1 MTGATCYRAS
11 ISLRKNLA
19 EQVSSH
25 LSELF
30 WPPPDAVG
38 LFEETGLNWR
48 VDAYFAEP
56 PDEQALARLIDEHA
70 PISGSFA
77 VTPVPNT
84 DWVAQSQTRLH
95 PVRAGRFLVHGSHD
109 RDRMARTRWTIE
121 IDAARA
127 FGTAH
132 HGSTCGCLEAL
143 DKLAKRERFACVL
156 DIGTGTGVLAIAAA
170 RAWRARVIATDIDP
184 VATEIA
190 RANARRNAVSGYIST
205 VTAPD
210 LAHPLIRTSAP
221 YDLITANILA
231 HPLIAMAPQIEP
243 GLRPGGYAVLSGITI
258 NQAARVAAAFR
269 TAGFARYRDVVI
281 GEWATLTLRRR

>member
-1 MTGATCYRAS
+1 MTRVICYRAS
-11 ISLRKNLA
+11 ITLRKNLA

-48 VDAYFAEP
+48 VVAYFAQP

-70 PISGSFA
+70 PLSGNFA
-77 VTPVPNT
+77 VTPVPHA

-121 IDAARA
+121 IDAAQA

-132 HGSTCGCLEAL
+132 HGSTCGCMKAL
-143 DKLAKRERFACVL
+143 DKLAKRERFARVL
-156 DIGTGTGVLAIAAA
+156 DLGTGTGVLAIAAA
-170 RAWRARVIATDIDP
+170 RAWRADVIATDIDP

-190 RANARRNAVSGYIST
+190 RANARQNAVSDYISA
-205 VTAPD
+205 VTAPG
-210 LAHPLIRTSAP
+210 LAHPFIRNRAP

-231 HPLIAMAPQIEP
+231 RPLMALAPQIGP
-243 GLRPGGYAVLSGITI
+243 SLRPGGYAVLSGITI
-258 NQAARVAAAFR
+258 DQAARVAATFR

-281 GEWATLTLRRR
+281 GEWVTLTLRRR